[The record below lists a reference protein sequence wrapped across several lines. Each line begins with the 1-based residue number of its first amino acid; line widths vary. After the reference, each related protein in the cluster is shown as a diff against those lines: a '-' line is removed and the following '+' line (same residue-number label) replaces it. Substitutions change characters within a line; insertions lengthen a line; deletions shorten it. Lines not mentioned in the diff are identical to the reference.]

1 MLTVSDTFKQAM
13 VAPVRS
19 FAAEAEVRLN
29 ADDMGEVSYF
39 THEDA
44 IKTIEIQRVGDNSKF
59 FGFGICQRLNMRIV
73 DLDDSQAPVAGSD
86 IKIRLGIR
94 LPNEDVE
101 YISYPTFKITER
113 NREEEEG
120 QLSIIAY
127 DKLNDAGT
135 YTVSQLD
142 LAPPYTMVAFI
153 RACARLLGMDCVIE
167 NVPNDDYLMRLFY
180 EDGAN
185 FDGTESIRT
194 ALNAA
199 AEATQTIYYVDE
211 NECLHF
217 KRLALN
223 DDAVAQ
229 ITENDYFKFHHK
241 DNRRLTNICHTTELG
256 DNVATTNPTIGTTQY
271 IRNNPFWEMRED
283 IATIVEKALANVNG
297 LVISQFE
304 CEWRGNLPL
313 EIGDKIQIKQ
323 VGKTNTIQPA
333 YVFDDVISFDG
344 GYGQK
349 TQWVYSE
356 SDAETESNPT
366 NIGDAINM
374 TFAKV
379 DKINNRIELVAS
391 EVTENSEKIAS
402 IEINTDSINNSVE
415 QIQKDVQD
423 SLDGVNNELITLTEK
438 VNTAMTKEQFLIEV
452 EKIKDNGTYKVET
465 TTGFVFDEE
474 GLTINKTGSE
484 MSTQITENGMTISK
498 DAEEVLTVNNEGVK
512 AANLHATTYLLIGQN
527 SRFEDYIKDGESR
540 TGCFW
545 VGGVSEWRRVEA

>member
-29 ADDMGEVSYF
+29 ADNMGEVSYF
-39 THEDA
+39 THNDA

-73 DLDDSQAPVAGSD
+73 DLDDSQAPISGSD
-86 IKIRLGIR
+86 IKVRLGIR
-94 LPNEDVE
+94 LPNEDIE
-101 YISYPTFKITER
+101 YISFPTFKITER

-127 DKLNDAGT
+127 DKLNDAGN
-135 YTVSQLD
+135 YTVSQLGIQ
-142 LAPPYTMVAFI
+142 PPYTIKSFI
-153 RACARLLGMDCVIE
+153 QKCAEFLGVGCVFE
-167 NVPNDDYLMRLFY
+167 NITDNDFMMALSY

-199 AEATQTIYYVDE
+199 AEATQTIYYIDE
-211 NECLHF
+211 SENLRF
-217 KRLALN
+217 KRLAVAAN
-223 DDAVAQ
+223 AVAQ
-229 ITENDYFKFHHK
+229 ITEDDYFKFHHK
-241 DNRRLTNICHTTELG
+241 ENRRLTNICHTTELG
-256 DNVATTNPTIGTTQY
+256 DNVGTTNSTIGTTQY
-271 IRNNPFWEMRED
+271 VRNNPFWELRED
-283 IATIVEKALANVNG
+283 IATIVETALANVNG

-323 VGKTNTIQPA
+323 VGKTNIIQPA

-391 EVTENSEKIAS
+391 ETTDNSEKIAA
-402 IEINTDSINNSVE
+402 IEINTESIGNSVE
-415 QIQKDVQD
+415 EISKNVEE
-423 SLDGVNNELITLTEK
+423 SLDGINTELITLTER
-438 VNTAMTKEQFLIEV
+438 VNTTLTKDEFLIEIDKV
-452 EKIKDNGTYKVET
+452 KDNGTTKVET
-465 TTGFVFDEE
+465 TTGFTFDET
-474 GLTINKTGSE
+474 GLRIDKTDSE
-484 MSTQITENGMTISK
+484 MSTQITENGMTVSK
-498 DAEEVLTVNNEGVK
+498 NGDIVLTANNEGVQ
-512 AANLHATTYLLIGQN
+512 AQNLHATTYLIIGEN
-527 SRFEDYIKDGESR
+527 SRFEDYIKNGEPR
-540 TGCFW
+540 TGCFF
-545 VGGVSEWRRVEA
+545 VGGV

>member
-1 MLTVSDTFKQAM
+1 MLQVTDTFKQAM
-13 VAPVRS
+13 VAPVRN
-19 FAAEAEVRLN
+19 FAAKAEVRLN
-29 ADDMGEVSYF
+29 ADDMGEVTNF

-73 DLDDSQAPVAGSD
+73 DLDDSQAPVSGSD
-86 IKIRLGIR
+86 VKVKLGVR
-94 LPNEDVE
+94 LPNDNVE
-101 YISYPTFKITER
+101 YISFPTFKITER
-113 NREEEEG
+113 NRVEEEG

-127 DKLNDAGT
+127 DKLNDAGN

-142 LAPPYTMVAFI
+142 LQPPYTIATFI
-153 RACARLLGMDCVIE
+153 RICARFLGVGCVFE
-167 NVPNDDYLMRLFY
+167 NIPDDDYLMALSY

-199 AEATQTIYYVDE
+199 AEATQTIYYIDE
-211 NECLHF
+211 SERLHF
-217 KRLALN
+217 KRLAVN
-223 DDAVAQ
+223 ANAVAQ

-241 DNRRLTNICHTTELG
+241 DNRRLTNICHVTELG
-256 DNVATTNPTIGTTQY
+256 DNVSTTNPTIGTTQY

-283 IATIVEKALANVNG
+283 IATIVEEALANVNG

-323 VGKTNTIQPA
+323 VKKDATIQPA

-366 NIGDAINM
+366 NIGDAINQ

-379 DKINNRIELVAS
+379 DKINNQITLVAS
-391 EVTENSEKIAS
+391 EVAENTEKLAS
-402 IEINTDSINNSVE
+402 IEINTGSINNTVE
-415 QIQKDVQD
+415 QIQKDIED
-423 SLDGVNNELITLTEK
+423 SLDGINTELITLTER
-438 VNTAMTKEQFLIEV
+438 VNSSMTKDEFVIEV
-452 EKIKDNGTYKVET
+452 EKIKDNGTVKVET
-465 TTGFVFDEE
+465 VTGFTFDES
-474 GLTINKTGSE
+474 GLTIDKTGSE
-484 MSTQITENGMTISK
+484 MSTQITENGMEVSK
-498 DAEEVLTVNNEGVK
+498 NGDVVLVANNEGVK
-512 AANLHATTYLLIGQN
+512 AANLHATTYLIIGEN
-527 SRFEDYIKDGESR
+527 SRFEDYLKDGEPR

-545 VGGVSEWRRVEA
+545 VGGASGWQISV